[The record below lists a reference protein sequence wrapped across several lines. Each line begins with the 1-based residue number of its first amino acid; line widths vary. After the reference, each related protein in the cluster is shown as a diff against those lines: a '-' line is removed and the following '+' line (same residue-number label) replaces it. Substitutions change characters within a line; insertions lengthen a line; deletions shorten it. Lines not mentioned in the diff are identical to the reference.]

1 MANRIT
7 QEEEH
12 GLEASAGPQA
22 SGLQTPDQQAPD
34 RQTPGQQTPG
44 RQAPALYGQI
54 AILTVLLIPWLSLQS
69 QDRAEEGQE
78 AFLQH
83 MESILESLDD
93 ESSGQEAILESLEW
107 LYMNPINLNRAT
119 ARDLSQLF
127 ILTDLQINKLLEHIR
142 QHGQLISL
150 YELQTIDGFDIP
162 TIEAIT
168 PFVSLLGEH
177 PRRHFGPL
185 NMMRDG
191 QHVLFLR
198 YQQLLEEQKGFS
210 AICQDELEAN
220 PNARYLG
227 HPARIYT
234 RYRYTY
240 YQNVSIGITAEKD
253 PGEEFFR
260 GTQSRGFDFYSAH
273 LHLRDMGRLK
283 ALSLGDYLVQFGQG
297 LTLWRG
303 MAFGKSAESIAVKK
317 NGMGLR
323 QYTGVD
329 ENDFMRGLGATCAI
343 GPFELTA
350 FWSSKKRDANILE
363 VRDDGTMIISSLQT
377 SGLHRTPRELYGRK
391 AVKEEV
397 AGSHLS
403 WSRKGMAIGLTAFR
417 MRLHAEYQR
426 RLSFHNQFD
435 FSSNSYGGLGIHYQY
450 LFRNLNIFG
459 EAAVGDNG
467 RWAFLNGLMI
477 GLDRNLSLALAH
489 RHYDRAYQNP
499 LSAAFGENTRTA
511 NESGLYLAADI
522 RVSPQIRLN
531 AFADH
536 FRFPWMKHRTYMP
549 SRGSDYLLNLHYR
562 PERNIEFILRF
573 RKKSKPLNTRDESV
587 RIRHLDPVI
596 RTQYRLHVAYPLS
609 QHISLRSRL
618 EFVVHQY
625 GKEKQEGFM
634 VYQDLLYRNLNSPL
648 ALTLRFALFDTDG
661 FDARIYAYEH
671 DVLYAFSFPFYSDKG
686 MRNYLLIRY
695 RLHRQID
702 LYLRLA
708 QTFYT
713 NRRESGSG
721 LDQIEGNTRTEVKGQ
736 LRLRF

>member
-1 MANRIT
+1 M
-7 QEEEH
+7 
-12 GLEASAGPQA
+12 GKYLMF
-22 SGLQTPDQQAPD
+22 
-34 RQTPGQQTPG
+34 
-44 RQAPALYGQI
+44 
-54 AILTVLLIPWLSLQS
+54 TVLLMAWLTGQS
-69 QDRAEEGQE
+69 QDQVEEGQE
-78 AFLQH
+78 IFMRHL
-83 MESILESLDD
+83 ESILESLDGEGIGKD
-93 ESSGQEAILESLEW
+93 ALVERLEW
-107 LYMNPINLNRAT
+107 LHMNPINLNRAT
-119 ARDLSQLF
+119 ARELSQLF
-127 ILTDLQINKLLEHIR
+127 VLTDWQINHLLEHIR
-142 QHGQLISL
+142 QHGELISP
-150 YELQTIDGFDIP
+150 YELQAIDGFDTM
-162 TIEAIT
+162 TIQAIL
-168 PFVSLLGEH
+168 PFVTLSGEH

-191 QHVLFLR
+191 QQVLFLR
-198 YQQLLEEQKGFS
+198 YQQLLEQQKGFS
-210 AICQDELEAN
+210 PICQDELEAN

-227 HPARIYT
+227 HPSRVYA

-240 YQNVSIGITAEKD
+240 YQNVSIGVTAEKD

-283 ALSLGDYLVQFGQG
+283 ALSLGDFLVQFGQG

-303 MAFGKSAESIAVKK
+303 MAFGKSSESIGIKK

-350 FWSSKKRDANILE
+350 FWSSKKRDANVLAI
-363 VRDDGTMIISSLQT
+363 RDDGTPVISSLQL
-377 SGLHRTPRELYGRK
+377 SGLHRTPRELEGRN
-391 AVKEEV
+391 AVKEEI
-397 AGSHLS
+397 AGGHIS
-403 WSRKGMAIGLTAFR
+403 WSRQGIEVGLTAFR

-435 FSSNSYGGLGIHYQY
+435 FSSNSYGGLGVHYQY
-450 LFRNLNIFG
+450 LYRNLNLFG

-467 RWAFLNGLMI
+467 RWAFLSGLMI
-477 GLDRNLSLALAH
+477 SLHRNLSLALAH

-522 RVSPQIRLN
+522 RISPQLRLN

-549 SRGSDYLLNLHYR
+549 SRGSDYMVNLQYR
-562 PERNIEFILRF
+562 PERHIELILRF
-573 RKKSKPLNTRDESV
+573 RKKSKPLNARDENA
-587 RIRHLDPVI
+587 RIRYLDPVS
-596 RTQYRLHVAYPLS
+596 RTQYRLHLAYPLTK
-609 QHISLRSRL
+609 HLSLRNRL
-618 EFVVHQY
+618 EYVIHQY
-625 GKEKQEGFM
+625 GKDRQEGFM
-634 VYQDLLYRNLNSPL
+634 VYQDVLYRNLDSPF
-648 ALTLRFALFDTDG
+648 ALTLRLALFDTDG

-686 MRNYLLIRY
+686 MRSYLLIRY
-695 RLHRQID
+695 RLHRQVD

-713 NRRESGSG
+713 NRRDSGSG
-721 LDQIEGNTRTEVKGQ
+721 LDRIEGNTRTEVKGQ